1 MRPEVCVSERAPGMG
16 VADRTGFTHSSE
28 DSASGAVAVCE
39 QACGVEVAIAVE
51 SAGSGS
57 GPNGARPF
65 LRRSIRQSPESAV
78 RAEERTSRKTEAGA
92 GPTVHSR
99 RVYLLVKT
107 GIEWLV
113 AAVLLVLT
121 APLLATFAILVKVS
135 SPGPAFYFQTRLGRN
150 GKAYRICKLRTMMHN
165 CEAAT
170 GPVWAAKDDVRITP
184 LGKILRDT
192 HMDELP
198 QLWNVLRGDMALI
211 GPRPERPEIIAR
223 IERQIPDY
231 RSRLTVRPGV
241 TGLAQMR
248 LPADT
253 DLEGVR
259 LKLAHDLYY
268 IRNVSLIMD
277 LRIAACTAFYFTAAA
292 ASALCNTAVGSYGR
306 AVKARAITGDRAVE
320 AA

>member
-1 MRPEVCVSERAPGMG
+1 MRPAEVCVSDRSPGVG
-16 VADRTGFTHSSE
+16 VAERTSFTQSVE
-28 DSASGAVAVCE
+28 DSAAGAICLGACDNSLEVETTSGR
-39 QACGVEVAIAVE
+39 
-51 SAGSGS
+51 
-57 GPNGARPF
+57 NGARP
-65 LRRSIRQSPESAV
+65 
-78 RAEERTSRKTEAGA
+78 
-92 GPTVHSR
+92 SR
-99 RVYLLVKT
+99 RAVKTSEACADAEPTKVSVRPYLLVKLAA
-107 GIEWLV
+107 EW
-113 AAVLLVLT
+113 VLALGLLLLT
-121 APLLATFAILVKVS
+121 APLIALFAVLVKLN

-165 CEAAT
+165 CEATT
-170 GPVWAAKDDVRITP
+170 GPVWAAKDDVRITAI
-184 LGKILRDT
+184 GKILRDT

-198 QLWNVLRGDMALI
+198 QLWNVLRGEMALI

-231 RSRLTVRPGV
+231 RGRLEVRPGV

-259 LKLAHDLYY
+259 MKLAHDLYY
-268 IRNVSLIMD
+268 IRNVGLVMD

-292 ASALCNTAVGSYGR
+292 ATALCNTAVGSYGR
-306 AVKARAITGDRAVE
+306 AVQTPPAERERAVE

>member
-16 VADRTGFTHSSE
+16 VAERTGFIQSLIDSE
-28 DSASGAVAVCE
+28 SVTVCEHARQVAVAP
-39 QACGVEVAIAVE
+39 AGGGSVA
-51 SAGSGS
+51 
-57 GPNGARPF
+57 NGARSF
-65 LRRSIRQSPESAV
+65 VRHYVRALPESAV
-78 RAEERTSRKTEAGA
+78 NDEQRTSYNKVEADGDSE
-92 GPTVHSR
+92 PVSR
-99 RVYLLVKT
+99 RPYLLVKT
-107 GIEWLV
+107 GVEWLV
-113 AAVLLVLT
+113 AAVLLVLA
-121 APLLATFAILVKVS
+121 APLLATIAVLVKLT

-150 GKAYRICKLRTMMHN
+150 GRSYRICKLRTMMHN
-165 CEAAT
+165 CEATT

-184 LGKILRDT
+184 LGRILRDT

-198 QLWNVLRGDMALI
+198 QLLNVLRGDMALI

-231 RSRLTVRPGV
+231 RRRLEVRPGV

-268 IRNVSLIMD
+268 IRNVSLVMD
-277 LRIAACTAFYFTAAA
+277 VRIAACTAFYFTAAA
-292 ASALCNTAVGSYGR
+292 ATALCNTAVGSYGR
-306 AVKARAITGDRAVE
+306 AVRAGEVPGDRAVE